1 MEQNLPSRITKLIK
15 KSESGDFASSYQLY
29 KVFGSKEYG
38 VEPDEKMSDY
48 FKELSAKQLEGGQL
62 RVADIHLEN
71 YKGFES
77 LIMDFSMKKN
87 STILVGNNG
96 CGKST
101 ILDAIQKGLTHLSS
115 RLSTRSHNGDG
126 IEKHELRKGQ
136 NYASIAINY
145 DYMGIRFP
153 MIIATTEPGYEDR
166 AKSNYSGINELGSIF
181 KTAHSINPNVSFP
194 LIAMYTVERANDVS
208 TRDIENSEEIKEAQ
222 IWDKFKAYN
231 KSLTG
236 KADFK
241 LFFRWFKELIEIE
254 NSDNADITA
263 LRAEI
268 RAKEKDLDNPLLKA
282 LLAENKNSETT
293 KKLLE
298 DHQNSLKV
306 LKEKLNSYYSVNS
319 KTLHTVED
327 AMYSFLPGFSNLKL
341 QRAPLDLIVDK
352 NNVSLSVLQLSQG
365 EKTILALIAD
375 IARRLT
381 LLNPNS
387 VNPLD
392 GTGIVLIDEIDLHLH
407 PSWQQN
413 IIPRLE
419 KTFKNIQFIVT
430 THSPQVCHTIDSQ
443 NIWLLKNGQKFKAPK
458 GVRGAI
464 SSWVLENLFEVAQRP
479 PEDKYTKLL
488 QEYKN
493 LVFSEKYASE
503 DARKLGATL
512 SQHFGP
518 DDETLVELKL
528 EIEKRI
534 WEDDFEKDQ

>member
-493 LVFSEKYASE
+493 LVFSEKYA
-503 DARKLGATL
+503 
-512 SQHFGP
+512 
-518 DDETLVELKL
+518 
-528 EIEKRI
+528 
-534 WEDDFEKDQ
+534 

>member
-1 MEQNLPSRITKLIK
+1 MEKNLPSRITKLIK
-15 KSESGDFASSYQLY
+15 KSEGGDFASSYQLY

-38 VEPDEKMSDY
+38 VEPDEEKSNY
-48 FKELSAKQLEGGQL
+48 FKELSTKQIEGGKL

-87 STILVGNNG
+87 STVLVGNNG

-126 IEKHELRKGQ
+126 IEKHELKKGQ

-153 MIIATTEPGYEDR
+153 MIIATTEPGYEDK
-166 AKSNYSGINELGSIF
+166 AKSNYSGINELGNIF

-306 LKEKLNSYYSVNS
+306 LKEKLNNYYSVNS
-319 KTLHTVED
+319 KILHTIED
-327 AMYSFLPGFSNLKL
+327 AIYSFLPGFSNLKL
-341 QRAPLDLIVDK
+341 QRAPLDLTVDK
-352 NNVSLSVLQLSQG
+352 DDVSLSVLQLSQG
-365 EKTILALIAD
+365 EKSILALIAD
-375 IARRLT
+375 IARRLA

-464 SSWVLENLFEVAQRP
+464 SSWVLENLFEVAERP

-503 DARKLGATL
+503 DARKLGTTL

>member
-1 MEQNLPSRITKLIK
+1 MEKKLPSRITKLIK
-15 KSESGDFASSYQLY
+15 KSEGGDFASSYQLY

-38 VEPDEKMSDY
+38 VELDEEKSNH
-48 FKELSAKQLEGGQL
+48 FKELSAKQIEGGKL

-77 LIMDFSMKKN
+77 LIMDFSLKKN
-87 STILVGNNG
+87 STVLVGNNG

-126 IEKHELRKGQ
+126 IEKHELKKGQ
-136 NYASIAINY
+136 SYASIAINY
-145 DYMGIRFP
+145 DYMGILFP
-153 MIIATTEPGYEDR
+153 MIIATTEPGYEDK
-166 AKSNYSGINELGSIF
+166 AKSNYSGINDLGNIF

-306 LKEKLNSYYSVNS
+306 LKEKLNNYYSVNS
-319 KTLHTVED
+319 KTLHTIED
-327 AMYSFLPGFSNLKL
+327 AIYSFLPGFSNLKL
-341 QRAPLDLIVDK
+341 QRAPLDLTVDK
-352 NNVSLSVLQLSQG
+352 DNVSLSVLQLSQG
-365 EKTILALIAD
+365 EKSILALIAD
-375 IARRLT
+375 IARRLA
-381 LLNPNS
+381 LLNSMS

-392 GTGIVLIDEIDLHLH
+392 GSGIVLIDEIDLHLH

-503 DARKLGATL
+503 DARKLGTTL

-528 EIEKRI
+528 EIEKRV
-534 WEDDFEKDQ
+534 WEDDFEKN

>member
-1 MEQNLPSRITKLIK
+1 MEKNLPSRITKLIK
-15 KSESGDFASSYQLY
+15 KSEGGDFASSYQLY

-38 VEPDEKMSDY
+38 VEPDEEKSNY
-48 FKELSAKQLEGGQL
+48 FKELSTKQIEGGKL

-87 STILVGNNG
+87 STVLVGNNG

-126 IEKHELRKGQ
+126 IEKHELKKGQ

-153 MIIATTEPGYEDR
+153 MIIATTEPGYEDK
-166 AKSNYSGINELGSIF
+166 AKSNYSGINELGNIF

-306 LKEKLNSYYSVNS
+306 LKEKLNNYYSVNS
-319 KTLHTVED
+319 KTLHTIED
-327 AMYSFLPGFSNLKL
+327 AIYSFLPGFSNLKL
-341 QRAPLDLIVDK
+341 QRAPLDLTVDK
-352 NNVSLSVLQLSQG
+352 DNVSLSVLQLSQG
-365 EKTILALIAD
+365 EKSILALIAD
-375 IARRLT
+375 IARRLA

-443 NIWLLKNGQKFKAPK
+443 NIWLLKNGQKSKAPK

-488 QEYKN
+488 QEYKY

-503 DARKLGATL
+503 DARKLGTTL

>member
-1 MEQNLPSRITKLIK
+1 MEKKLPSRITKLIK
-15 KSESGDFASSYQLY
+15 KSEGGDFASSYQLY

-38 VEPDEKMSDY
+38 VELDEEKSNN
-48 FKELSAKQLEGGQL
+48 FKELSAKQIEGGKL

-77 LIMDFSMKKN
+77 LIMDFSLKKN
-87 STILVGNNG
+87 STVLVGNNG

-126 IEKHELRKGQ
+126 IEKHELKKGQ
-136 NYASIAINY
+136 SYASIAINY
-145 DYMGIRFP
+145 DYMGILFP
-153 MIIATTEPGYEDR
+153 MIIATTEPGYEDK
-166 AKSNYSGINELGSIF
+166 AKSNYSGINDLGNIF

-298 DHQNSLKV
+298 DHQNSLKI
-306 LKEKLNSYYSVNS
+306 LKEKLNNYYSVNS
-319 KTLHTVED
+319 KTLHTIED
-327 AMYSFLPGFSNLKL
+327 AIYSFLPGFSNLKL
-341 QRAPLDLIVDK
+341 QRAPLDLTVDK
-352 NNVSLSVLQLSQG
+352 DNVSLSVLQLSQG
-365 EKTILALIAD
+365 EKSILALIAD
-375 IARRLT
+375 IARRLA
-381 LLNPNS
+381 LLNPMS

-392 GTGIVLIDEIDLHLH
+392 GSGIVLIDEIDLHLH

-413 IIPRLE
+413 IVPRLE

-503 DARKLGATL
+503 DARKLGTTL

-528 EIEKRI
+528 EIEKRV
-534 WEDDFEKDQ
+534 WEDDFEKN

>member
-15 KSESGDFASSYQLY
+15 KSKDGDFASSYQLY
-29 KVFGSKEYG
+29 KIFGSKEYG
-38 VEPDEKMSDY
+38 VEQNEEKSNY
-48 FKELSAKQLEGGQL
+48 FKELSAKQFEGGKL
-62 RVADIHLEN
+62 RVSDIHLEN

-87 STILVGNNG
+87 STVLVGNNG

-126 IEKHELRKGQ
+126 IEKYELKKGQ
-136 NYASIAINY
+136 SHASIAINY

-153 MIIATTEPGYEDR
+153 MIIATAEPGYEDK
-166 AKSNYSGINELGSIF
+166 AKSNYSGINELGNIF
-181 KTAHSINPNVSFP
+181 KAAHSINPNVSFP

-254 NSDNADITA
+254 NSDNSDITA

-327 AMYSFLPGFSNLKL
+327 AIYSFLPGFSNLKL

-352 NNVSLSVLQLSQG
+352 DNVSLSVLQLSQG
-365 EKTILALIAD
+365 EKSILALIAD
-375 IARRLT
+375 IARRLA

-392 GTGIVLIDEIDLHLH
+392 GSGIVLIDEIDLHLH

-493 LVFSEKYASE
+493 LVFSEEYASE
-503 DARKLGATL
+503 YARKLGATL

-528 EIEKRI
+528 EVEKRI

>member
-1 MEQNLPSRITKLIK
+1 MEKNLPSRITKLIK
-15 KSESGDFASSYQLY
+15 KSEGGDFASSYQLY

-38 VEPDEKMSDY
+38 VEPDEEKSNY
-48 FKELSAKQLEGGQL
+48 FKELSTKQIEGGKL

-77 LIMDFSMKKN
+77 LIMDFPMKKN
-87 STILVGNNG
+87 STVLVGNNG

-126 IEKHELRKGQ
+126 IEKHELKKGQ
-136 NYASIAINY
+136 SYASIAINY

-153 MIIATTEPGYEDR
+153 MIIATTEPGYEDK
-166 AKSNYSGINELGSIF
+166 AKSNYSGINELGNIF

-306 LKEKLNSYYSVNS
+306 LKEKLNNYYSVNS
-319 KTLHTVED
+319 KTLHTIED
-327 AMYSFLPGFSNLKL
+327 AIYSFLPGFSNLKL
-341 QRAPLDLIVDK
+341 QRAPLDLTVDK
-352 NNVSLSVLQLSQG
+352 DNVSLSVLQLSQG
-365 EKTILALIAD
+365 EKSILALIAD
-375 IARRLT
+375 IARRLA
-381 LLNPNS
+381 LLNPNN

-493 LVFSEKYASE
+493 LIFSEKYASE
-503 DARKLGATL
+503 DARKLGTTL

>member
-1 MEQNLPSRITKLIK
+1 MEKKLPSRITKLIK
-15 KSESGDFASSYQLY
+15 KSEGGDFASSYQLY

-38 VEPDEKMSDY
+38 VELDEEKSNH
-48 FKELSAKQLEGGQL
+48 FKELSAKQIEGGKL

-77 LIMDFSMKKN
+77 LIMDFSLKKN
-87 STILVGNNG
+87 STVLVGNNG

-126 IEKHELRKGQ
+126 IEKHELKKGQ
-136 NYASIAINY
+136 SYASIAINY
-145 DYMGIRFP
+145 DYMGILFP
-153 MIIATTEPGYEDR
+153 MIIATTEPGYEDK
-166 AKSNYSGINELGSIF
+166 AKSNYSGINDLGNIF

-306 LKEKLNSYYSVNS
+306 LKEKLNNYYSVNS
-319 KTLHTVED
+319 KTLHTIED
-327 AMYSFLPGFSNLKL
+327 AIYSFLPGFSNLKL
-341 QRAPLDLIVDK
+341 QRAPLDLTVDK
-352 NNVSLSVLQLSQG
+352 DNVSLSVLQLSQG
-365 EKTILALIAD
+365 EKSILALIAD
-375 IARRLT
+375 IARRLA
-381 LLNPNS
+381 LLNPMS

-392 GTGIVLIDEIDLHLH
+392 GSGIVLIDEIDLHLH

-503 DARKLGATL
+503 DARKLGTTL

-528 EIEKRI
+528 EIEKRV
-534 WEDDFEKDQ
+534 WEDDFEKN

>member
-1 MEQNLPSRITKLIK
+1 MEQILPSRIIKLIK
-15 KSESGDFASSYQLY
+15 KSESGDFASSYQLF
-29 KVFGSKEYG
+29 KIFGSDEYG
-38 VEPDEKMSDY
+38 VDPDEKMSSHY
-48 FKELSAKQLEGGQL
+48 KELSAKQLEGGQL

-77 LIMDFSMKKN
+77 LIMDFSMKKG

-126 IEKHELRKGQ
+126 IEKHELKTGK

-145 DYMGIRFP
+145 DFMGVRFP
-153 MIIATTEPGYEDR
+153 MIIAMTEPGYEDS
-166 AKSNYSGINELGSIF
+166 AKSNYSGINELGNIF
-181 KTAHSINPNVSFP
+181 KTAHSINPNASFP

-208 TRDIENSEEIKEAQ
+208 TKDIENSDEIKEAQ

-254 NSDNADITA
+254 NSDNAEIKA

-282 LLAENKNSETT
+282 FLAENKNSDTT

-298 DHQNSLKV
+298 DHENSLKF
-306 LKEKLNSYYSVNS
+306 LRSKLNNYYSINS

-327 AMYSFLPGFSNLKL
+327 AIYSFLPGFNNLKL

-352 NNVSLSVLQLSQG
+352 DNVSLSVLQLSQG

-381 LLNPNS
+381 LLNPN
-387 VNPLD
+387 NEKPLE
-392 GTGIVLIDEIDLHLH
+392 GTGIILIDEIDLHLH

-488 QEYKN
+488 QEYKS
-493 LVFSEKYASE
+493 LVFSEKYSSE
-503 DARKLGATL
+503 EAKKLGTTL
-512 SQHFGP
+512 SRHFGP

-528 EIEKRI
+528 EIEKRD
-534 WEDDFEKDQ
+534 WEDDFEKD

>member
-1 MEQNLPSRITKLIK
+1 MEKNLPSRVTKLIK
-15 KSESGDFASSYQLY
+15 KSEGGDFASSYQLY

-38 VEPDEKMSDY
+38 VEPDEEKSNH
-48 FKELSAKQLEGGQL
+48 FKELSAKQIEGGKL

-87 STILVGNNG
+87 STVLVGNNG

-126 IEKHELRKGQ
+126 IEKHELKKGQ
-136 NYASIAINY
+136 SYASIAINY

-153 MIIATTEPGYEDR
+153 MIIATTEPGYEDK
-166 AKSNYSGINELGSIF
+166 AKSNYSGINELGNIF

-254 NSDNADITA
+254 NSDNADLTA

-306 LKEKLNSYYSVNS
+306 LKEKLNNYYSVNS
-319 KTLHTVED
+319 KTLHTIED
-327 AMYSFLPGFSNLKL
+327 AIYSFLPGFSNLKL
-341 QRAPLDLIVDK
+341 QRAPLDLTVDK
-352 NNVSLSVLQLSQG
+352 DNVSLSVLQLSQG
-365 EKTILALIAD
+365 EKSILALIAD
-375 IARRLT
+375 IARRLA

-503 DARKLGATL
+503 DARKLGTTL

-518 DDETLVELKL
+518 DDETLIELKL

>member
-1 MEQNLPSRITKLIK
+1 MEKNLPSRINKLIK
-15 KSESGDFASSYQLY
+15 KSEGGDFASSYQLY

-38 VEPDEKMSDY
+38 VEPDEEKSNH
-48 FKELSAKQLEGGQL
+48 FKELSAKQIEGGKL

-87 STILVGNNG
+87 STVLVGNNG

-126 IEKHELRKGQ
+126 IEKHELKKGQ
-136 NYASIAINY
+136 SYASIAINY

-153 MIIATTEPGYEDR
+153 MIIATTEPGYEDK
-166 AKSNYSGINELGSIF
+166 AKSNYSGINELGNIF

-306 LKEKLNSYYSVNS
+306 LKEKLNNYYSVNS
-319 KTLHTVED
+319 KTLHTIED
-327 AMYSFLPGFSNLKL
+327 AIYSFLPGFSNLKL
-341 QRAPLDLIVDK
+341 QRAPLDLTVDK
-352 NNVSLSVLQLSQG
+352 DNVSLSVLQLSQG
-365 EKTILALIAD
+365 EKSILALIAD
-375 IARRLT
+375 IARRLA

-503 DARKLGATL
+503 DARKLGTTL

>member
-1 MEQNLPSRITKLIK
+1 MEKNLPSRITKLIK
-15 KSESGDFASSYQLY
+15 KSEGGDFASSYQLY

-38 VEPDEKMSDY
+38 VEPDEEKSNY
-48 FKELSAKQLEGGQL
+48 FKELSTKQIEGGKL

-87 STILVGNNG
+87 STVLVGNNG

-126 IEKHELRKGQ
+126 IEKHELKKGQ

-153 MIIATTEPGYEDR
+153 MIIATTEPGYEDK
-166 AKSNYSGINELGSIF
+166 AKSNYSGINELGNIF

-306 LKEKLNSYYSVNS
+306 LKEKLNNYYSVNS
-319 KTLHTVED
+319 KTLHTIED
-327 AMYSFLPGFSNLKL
+327 AIYSFLPGFSNLKL
-341 QRAPLDLIVDK
+341 QRAPLDLTVDK
-352 NNVSLSVLQLSQG
+352 DNVSLSVLQLSQG
-365 EKTILALIAD
+365 EKSILALIAD
-375 IARRLT
+375 IARRLA

-443 NIWLLKNGQKFKAPK
+443 NIWLLKNGQKSKAPK

-503 DARKLGATL
+503 DARKLGTTL